1 MTQLGVS
8 VVSRVV
14 SWKQKKESRHLT
26 SSVCIVSIS
35 VCIVSITS
43 IRGGS

>member
-1 MTQLGVS
+1 MTHLGV
-8 VVSRVV
+8 RVV
-14 SWKQKKESRHLT
+14 LGCLSETKRESRHLT